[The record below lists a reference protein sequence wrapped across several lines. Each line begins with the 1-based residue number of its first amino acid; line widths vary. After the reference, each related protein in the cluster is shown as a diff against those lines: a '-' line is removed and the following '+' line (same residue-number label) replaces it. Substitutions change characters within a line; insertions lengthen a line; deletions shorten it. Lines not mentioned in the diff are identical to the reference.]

1 MKITKGFVAVL
12 PDGQFLRIHQVST
25 MVGYRPDVTIV
36 SDIESAS
43 TYPTPN
49 VIDRSDRLAL
59 EQHKFTW
66 CPVEVRREVIL
77 KGYGT

>member
-12 PDGQFLRIHQVST
+12 PDGRFLRIHQVST
-25 MVGYRPDVTIV
+25 MVGYRPDVDIV
-36 SDIESAS
+36 ADIEQA
-43 TYPTPN
+43 TVQPVPR